1 MESLIKIRRAKPEDI
16 EQLHRLDLECFSD
29 PWSYEAREHDLCN
42 VKWAIYHVAE
52 VIQTDKEGKNVNG
65 AADSRKT
72 KKLQN
77 KRAPEIAGYTAVWQI
92 MDQVD
97 INDVAVSPKFRRQHI
112 GSRLL
117 ETMMQETR
125 ENGANAWTLEVRAG
139 NTAAIGLYERFGFRS
154 EATRKGYYQDN
165 GEDAL
170 LMWARD

>member
-1 MESLIKIRRAKPEDI
+1 MDCLITIRRAKPEDI

-29 PWSYEAREHDLCN
+29 PWSYEARNHDLCN
-42 VKWAIYHVAE
+42 VKWAVYHVAE
-52 VIQTDKEGKNVNG
+52 ATGVSG
-65 AADSRKT
+65 AR
-72 KKLQN
+72 
-77 KRAPEIAGYTAVWQI
+77 EIAGYTAVWQI

-112 GSRLL
+112 GSRLIK
-117 ETMMQETR
+117 TMMKETR
-125 ENGANAWTLEVRAG
+125 ENGATAWTLEVRAG
-139 NTAAIGLYERFGFRS
+139 NAAAIGLYESFGFRS